1 MSTVNLNLARK
12 WRSKSFD
19 RIVGQDLLIRMLKNS
34 LFLGQYFPVYLFAGQ
49 RGCGKT
55 TTARVFAA
63 AVNCERLADFR
74 KQPKEFSIPCL
85 ACTSCQAMA
94 AGKHPDFIEID
105 AASHTGVDNI
115 RQIIDAASLL
125 PLMGQKKIYLID
137 EAHMLSKAAF
147 NALLKIL
154 EEPPMSV
161 LFILA
166 TTDAQKIIETVRS
179 RCFQLFFKPIETTAL
194 YNHLVHVCEQES
206 IKFTEDGLYTI
217 IRESEGSARDA
228 LNLLEQ
234 VRFSSS
240 MVSKQNVL
248 AVLGHVDD
256 AHIVKLLEILLCKTP
271 AEFIHYLDEIAFESV
286 SAEFVWNRLIDVV
299 RATLWTKYGVQA
311 TQFGEHQ
318 SAIKRMIK
326 HCTGQQLNAL
336 LHMLYD
342 NEALFLKTKSKHA
355 CMEMILLQMLYKKNT
370 TDDSGRSSLAQSSV
384 ASESRDTNDEDGQED
399 DEEDEDEEQE
409 EVQQVHQLVP
419 ALHGPRIE
427 ATDMPGLPAWDAF
440 VSAVMQKSDDPLL
453 SSIIKQARFMK
464 YDASLKSLDVV
475 FAKDFL
481 FFKDMLYDTQSVWL
495 PLLKQAFSD
504 QIQFQPR
511 FDGTVSERIVTAQPK
526 TTIAMPESVRNAPAQ
541 NVSQAASPQHTF
553 YKSKPKS
560 PATVAP
566 HLKAQVV
573 DVSNASQWPM
583 ATLLLHYFPG
593 VITEMKE

>member
-1 MSTVNLNLARK
+1 MSTVTLNLARK

-85 ACTSCQAMA
+85 ECASCQAMA

-179 RCFQLFFKPIETTAL
+179 RCFQLFFKPIETTSL
-194 YNHLVHVCEQES
+194 YNHLAHVCQEEN
-206 IKFTEDGLYTI
+206 IKFVEDGLYTI

-240 MVSKQNVL
+240 IVSKQNVL

-256 AHIVKLLEILLCKTP
+256 AHIIKLLEIILAKSP
-271 AEFIHYLDEIAFESV
+271 QEFVQYLHDISFESV

-299 RATLWTKYGVQA
+299 RAALWTKYGVQV
-311 TQFGEHQ
+311 TQFAEHQ
-318 SAIKRMIK
+318 SALKRLVNQ
-326 HCTGQQLNAL
+326 CTGQQLNAI
-336 LHMLYD
+336 LHTLYEYE
-342 NEALFLKTKSKHA
+342 NLFLKTKSKHA
-355 CMEMILLQMLYKKNT
+355 CIEMILLQMLYKKNSNDDSNRSPLT
-370 TDDSGRSSLAQSSV
+370 QASVAADEPQFTDD
-384 ASESRDTNDEDGQED
+384 EF
-399 DEEDEDEEQE
+399 DEDEEEDEEDDQEEE
-409 EVQQVHQLVP
+409 EVQQVSAIDQNV
-419 ALHGPRIE
+419 AQG
-427 ATDMPGLPAWDAF
+427 ATDTHGLPAWDLFAQ
-440 VSAVMQKSDDPLL
+440 AAAQYCDPLL
-453 SSIIKQARFMK
+453 GSVMRQGRFLK
-464 YDASLKSLDVV
+464 YDAASQIVEVV

-481 FFKDMLYDTQSVWL
+481 FFKDMLDESSKTWL
-495 PLLKQAFSD
+495 PMLQRSFGAPVNLS
-504 QIQFQPR
+504 PR
-511 FDGTVSERIVTAQPK
+511 FEGMLADRVTTQPK
-526 TTIAMPESVRNAPAQ
+526 VAAPMPEIKQQARPAAPQQSYAQQQRAPFKQKSASV
-541 NVSQAASPQHTF
+541 SMLSH
-553 YKSKPKS
+553 SKEP
-560 PATVAP
+560 
-566 HLKAQVV
+566 VV
-573 DVSNASQWPM
+573 DVSDADKWPI
-583 ATLLLHYFPG
+583 ATLLMQYFPG
-593 VITEMKE
+593 TVTEIREQ

>member
-1 MSTVNLNLARK
+1 MSSVNLNLARK

-63 AVNCERLADFR
+63 AVNCERLADFK
-74 KQPKEFSIPCL
+74 KQPKEFTVPCL
-85 ACTSCQAMA
+85 TCASCQAMA

-179 RCFQLFFKPIETTAL
+179 RCFQLFFKPIETASL
-194 YNHLVHVCEQES
+194 FNHLVHVCETEN
-206 IKFTEDGLYTI
+206 IKFAEDGLYTI

-234 VRFSSS
+234 VRFSSAV
-240 MVSKQNVL
+240 VSKQNVL
-248 AVLGHVDD
+248 AVLGHIDD
-256 AHIVKLLEILLCKTP
+256 GQIVKLLEILLCKSP
-271 AEFIHYLDEIAFESV
+271 QEFIQYLHDISFESIT
-286 SAEFVWNRLIDVV
+286 AEFVWNRLIDVV
-299 RATLWTKYGVQA
+299 RAALWTKYGVQA
-311 TQFGEHQ
+311 AQFSEHQ
-318 SAIKRMIK
+318 SALKRLIKN
-326 HCTGQQLNAL
+326 CTGQQLNML
-336 LHMLYD
+336 LHLLYD

-355 CMEMILLQMLYKKNT
+355 CMEMILLQMLYKKNSNN
-370 TDDSGRSSLAQSSV
+370 DDSGRSSLLQSSV
-384 ASESRDTNDEDGQED
+384 AAEEVALD
-399 DEEDEDEEQE
+399 DEEYEDEDEQEDDEEQE
-409 EVQQVHQLVP
+409 EVQQVSGVMQRAP
-419 ALHGPRIE
+419 NAALNI
-427 ATDMPGLPAWDAF
+427 PGLAAWNTF
-440 VSAVMQKSDDPLL
+440 VNAVMQSGDPLL
-453 SSIIKQARFMK
+453 GSVVKQARFMQ
-464 YDASLKSLDVV
+464 YDEQTRKLDVV

-481 FFKDMLYDTQSVWL
+481 FFKDLLDDTEKAWL
-495 PLLKQAFSD
+495 PL
-504 QIQFQPR
+504 
-511 FDGTVSERIVTAQPK
+511 V
-526 TTIAMPESVRNAPAQ
+526 TTIIFGAGKV
-541 NVSQAASPQHTF
+541 
-553 YKSKPKS
+553 
-560 PATVAP
+560 
-566 HLKAQVV
+566 
-573 DVSNASQWPM
+573 
-583 ATLLLHYFPG
+583 
-593 VITEMKE
+593 

>member
-1 MSTVNLNLARK
+1 MSTVTLNLARK

-85 ACTSCQAMA
+85 ECASCQAMA

-179 RCFQLFFKPIETTAL
+179 RCFQLFFKPIETTSL
-194 YNHLVHVCEQES
+194 YNHLAHVCEHEN
-206 IKFTEDGLYTI
+206 IKFVEDGLYAI

-240 MVSKQNVL
+240 VVSKQNVL

-256 AHIVKLLEILLCKTP
+256 AHVIKLLEIILSKSP
-271 AEFIHYLDEIAFESV
+271 QDFIQYLHDISFESV
-286 SAEFVWNRLIDVV
+286 SAEFIWNRLIDVV
-299 RATLWTKYGVQA
+299 RAALWTKYGVQS
-311 TQFGEHQ
+311 TQFTEHQ
-318 SAIKRMIK
+318 SALKRLVNQ
-326 HCTGQQLNAL
+326 CTGQQLNAI
-336 LHMLYD
+336 LHALYEHE
-342 NEALFLKTKSKHA
+342 NLFLKTKSKHA
-355 CMEMILLQMLYKKNT
+355 CMEMILLQMLYKKNSNE
-370 TDDSGRSSLAQSSV
+370 DPGRSSLVQASV
-384 ASESRDTNDEDGQED
+384 AAEESQFED
-399 DEEDEDEEQE
+399 DEFDEDEDEQEEDEQEEE
-409 EVQQVHQLVP
+409 EVQQVSP
-419 ALHGPRIE
+419 ADQVVAQG
-427 ATDMPGLPAWDAF
+427 ATDIRGLPAWDLFAQ
-440 VSAVMQKSDDPLL
+440 AAAQYCDPLL
-453 SSIIKQARFMK
+453 GSVIRQGRFIN
-464 YDASLKSLDVV
+464 YDAGAQTVEVV

-481 FFKDMLYDTQSVWL
+481 FFKDMLDESTKTWL
-495 PLLKQAFSD
+495 PMLQRSFGAPVTL
-504 QIQFQPR
+504 QPR
-511 FDGTVSERIVTAQPK
+511 FEGMLADRVTAQPK
-526 TTIAMPESVRNAPAQ
+526 AAAPMPEIRQQARPAAPQ
-541 NVSQAASPQHTF
+541 QAHAPQRTPF
-553 YKSKPKS
+553 KPKTAS
-560 PATVAP
+560 VSMPSHHKESA
-566 HLKAQVV
+566 V
-573 DVSNASQWPM
+573 DVSDADQWPI
-583 ATLLLHYFPG
+583 ATMLMQHFPG
-593 VITEMKE
+593 TITEIREQ

>member
-1 MSTVNLNLARK
+1 MSTVTLNLARK

-85 ACTSCQAMA
+85 ECASCQAMA

-179 RCFQLFFKPIETTAL
+179 RCFQLFFKPIETTSL
-194 YNHLVHVCEQES
+194 YNHLAHVCEAEN
-206 IKFTEDGLYTI
+206 IKFVEDGLYAI

-240 MVSKQNVL
+240 VVSKQNVL

-256 AHIVKLLEILLCKTP
+256 AHIIKLLEIILAKSP
-271 AEFIHYLDEIAFESV
+271 HDFIQYLHDISFESV
-286 SAEFVWNRLIDVV
+286 SAEFVWHRLIDVV
-299 RATLWTKYGVQA
+299 RAALWAKYGVQ
-311 TQFGEHQ
+311 TTHFSEHQ
-318 SAIKRMIK
+318 SALKRLVNQ
-326 HCTGQQLNAL
+326 CSGQQLNAI
-336 LHMLYD
+336 LHALY
-342 NEALFLKTKSKHA
+342 EHESLFLKTKSKHA
-355 CMEMILLQMLYKKNT
+355 CMEMILLQMLYKKNSN
-370 TDDSGRSSLAQSSV
+370 DDSGRSSLVQASV
-384 ASESRDTNDEDGQED
+384 AGDEIESED
-399 DEEDEDEEQE
+399 DEFEEDEDEQEDEDLEEE
-409 EVQQVHQLVP
+409 EVQQVSPLDQTV
-419 ALHGPRIE
+419 AQG
-427 ATDMPGLPAWDAF
+427 ATDTRGLPAWDLFAQ
-440 VSAVMQKSDDPLL
+440 AAAQYCDPLL
-453 SSIIKQARFMK
+453 GSVIRQGRFIN
-464 YDASLKSLDVV
+464 YDAAAQTVEVV

-481 FFKDMLYDTQSVWL
+481 FFKDMLDESSKTWL
-495 PLLKQAFSD
+495 PMLQRSYGAPVSLKQ
-504 QIQFQPR
+504 R
-511 FDGTVSERIVTAQPK
+511 FEGMLADRVTAQPK
-526 TTIAMPESVRNAPAQ
+526 AAAPMPEIKTQPRP
-541 NVSQAASPQHTF
+541 AASQQSQHAPRAPF
-553 YKSKPKS
+553 KPKS
-560 PATVAP
+560 ASVSMPSYSKEPA
-566 HLKAQVV
+566 V
-573 DVSNASQWPM
+573 DVSDVDKWPT
-583 ATLLLHYFPG
+583 ATMLMQHFPG
-593 VITEMKE
+593 NITEIREQ

>member
-1 MSTVNLNLARK
+1 MSTVTLNLARK

-85 ACTSCQAMA
+85 ECASCQAMA

-166 TTDAQKIIETVRS
+166 TTDPQKIIETVRS
-179 RCFQLFFKPIETTAL
+179 RCFQLFFKPIETVSL
-194 YNHLVHVCEQES
+194 YNHLVHVCEQEN
-206 IKFTEDGLYTI
+206 IKFVEDGLYAI

-240 MVSKQNVL
+240 VVSKQNVL

-256 AHIVKLLEILLCKTP
+256 AHIIKLLEIVLSKSP
-271 AEFIHYLDEIAFESV
+271 HDFIQYLHDISFESV
-286 SAEFVWNRLIDVV
+286 SAEFIWNRLIDVV
-299 RATLWTKYGVQA
+299 RAALWAKYGVQV
-311 TQFGEHQ
+311 TQFSEHQ
-318 SAIKRMIK
+318 SALKRLVNQ
-326 HCTGQQLNAL
+326 CTGQQLNAI
-336 LHMLYD
+336 LHALY
-342 NEALFLKTKSKHA
+342 EHESLFLKTKSKHA
-355 CMEMILLQMLYKKNT
+355 CMEMILLQMLYKKNSN
-370 TDDSGRSSLAQSSV
+370 DDSGRSSLAQASV
-384 ASESRDTNDEDGQED
+384 AADEPEFED
-399 DEEDEDEEQE
+399 DEFDEDEDEQEDDDDLEEE
-409 EVQQVHQLVP
+409 EVQQVSSFEQGV
-419 ALHGPRIE
+419 AQG
-427 ATDMPGLPAWDAF
+427 ATDTHGLPAWDLFAQ
-440 VSAVMQKSDDPLL
+440 AAAQYCDPLL
-453 SSIIKQARFMK
+453 GSVIRQGRFIN
-464 YDASLKSLDVV
+464 YDAAAQTVEVV

-481 FFKDMLYDTQSVWL
+481 FFKDMLDESQATWL
-495 PLLKQAFSD
+495 PMMQRSFGAPVNL
-504 QIQFQPR
+504 QPR
-511 FDGTVSERIVTAQPK
+511 FEGMIADRVTAQPK
-526 TTIAMPESVRNAPAQ
+526 TTVAMPEIKPQPRPAIAQQPHAPRA
-541 NVSQAASPQHTF
+541 PF
-553 YKSKPKS
+553 KPKS
-560 PATVAP
+560 ASVSMPSHKESA
-566 HLKAQVV
+566 V
-573 DVSNASQWPM
+573 DISDAEQWPI
-583 ATLLLHYFPG
+583 ATMLMQHFPG
-593 VITEMKE
+593 NITEIREQ

>member
-1 MSTVNLNLARK
+1 MSTVTLNLARK

-85 ACTSCQAMA
+85 ECASCKAMA

-154 EEPPMSV
+154 EEPPTSV

-179 RCFQLFFKPIETTAL
+179 RCFQLFFKPIETASL
-194 YNHLVHVCEQES
+194 YNHLAHVCEEEN
-206 IKFTEDGLYTI
+206 IKFVEDGLYTI

-240 MVSKQNVL
+240 IVSKQNVL

-256 AHIVKLLEILLCKTP
+256 AHIIKLLEIILAKSP
-271 AEFIHYLDEIAFESV
+271 QDFVQYMHDISFESV
-286 SAEFVWNRLIDVV
+286 SPEFVWNRLIDVV
-299 RATLWTKYGVQA
+299 RAALWTKYGVQV
-311 TQFGEHQ
+311 TQFAEHQ
-318 SAIKRMIK
+318 SALKRLVNQ
-326 HCTGQQLNAL
+326 CTGQQLNAI
-336 LHMLYD
+336 LHTLYEYE
-342 NEALFLKTKSKHA
+342 NLFLKTKSKHA
-355 CMEMILLQMLYKKNT
+355 CIEMILLQMLYKKNNN
-370 TDDSGRSSLAQSSV
+370 DDSNRSPLTQVSV
-384 ASESRDTNDEDGQED
+384 AADEPQCED
-399 DEEDEDEEQE
+399 DEFDEDEEEDEEDDQEEE
-409 EVQQVHQLVP
+409 EVQQVSAIDQNV
-419 ALHGPRIE
+419 AQG
-427 ATDMPGLPAWDAF
+427 ATDTHGLPAWDLFAQ
-440 VSAVMQKSDDPLL
+440 AAAQYCDPLL
-453 SSIIKQARFMK
+453 GSVMRQGRFLN
-464 YDASLKSLDVV
+464 YDPASQIVEVV

-481 FFKDMLYDTQSVWL
+481 FFKDMLDESTKTWL
-495 PLLKQAFSD
+495 PMLQRSFGAPVNLSPRFEGMLADRVTTQPKVAAPMPEMKP
-504 QIQFQPR
+504 QPR
-511 FDGTVSERIVTAQPK
+511 PAAPQQSYAQQQRTPFK
-526 TTIAMPESVRNAPAQ
+526 QKSASVAMPS
-541 NVSQAASPQHTF
+541 H
-553 YKSKPKS
+553 SKEPI
-560 PATVAP
+560 
-566 HLKAQVV
+566 V
-573 DVSNASQWPM
+573 DVSDASKWPL
-583 ATLLLHYFPG
+583 ATMLMQSFPG
-593 VITEMKE
+593 TITEIREQ

>member
-63 AVNCERLADFR
+63 AVNCERLPDFK
-74 KQPKEFSIPCL
+74 KQPKEFSVPCL
-85 ACTSCQAMA
+85 TCASCLAMA

-154 EEPPMSV
+154 EEPPTSV

-179 RCFQLFFKPIETTAL
+179 RCFQLFFKPIETNSL
-194 YNHLVHVCEQES
+194 YNHLVHVCEHEN
-206 IKFTEDGLYTI
+206 IKFAEDGLYAI

-234 VRFSSS
+234 VRFSSAV
-240 MVSKQNVL
+240 VSKQNVL

-256 AHIVKLLEILLCKTP
+256 AQIIKLLEILLCKSP
-271 AEFIHYLDEIAFESV
+271 HEFIQYLHEISFESISAEFI
-286 SAEFVWNRLIDVV
+286 WNRLIEAV
-299 RATLWTKYGVQA
+299 RAALWTKYGVQA
-311 TQFGEHQ
+311 SQFSEHQ
-318 SAIKRMIK
+318 AALKRLIKN
-326 HCTGQQLNAL
+326 CTGQQLNML
-336 LHMLYD
+336 LHLLYD
-342 NEALFLKTKSKHA
+342 NEALFMKTKSKHA
-355 CMEMILLQMLYKKNT
+355 CMEMILLQMLYKKTSNN
-370 TDDSGRSSLAQSSV
+370 DDSGRSSLVQ
-384 ASESRDTNDEDGQED
+384 ASAMTDEIDLD
-399 DEEDEDEEQE
+399 DEEYEDEDDLDDEDEEEE
-409 EVQQVHQLVP
+409 EVQQVSQLTQDTRVV
-419 ALHGPRIE
+419 
-427 ATDMPGLPAWDAF
+427 ATDISGLPAWDKF
-440 VSAVMQKSDDPLL
+440 VNAVMQSGEPLL
-453 SSIIKQARFMK
+453 SSVVKQARFMQ
-464 YDASLKSLDVV
+464 YDQVTKKVDVV

-481 FFKDMLYDTQSVWL
+481 FFKDLLDDTQATWL
-495 PLLKQAFSD
+495 PLLHQSFAAPVE
-504 QIQFQPR
+504 FQPR
-511 FDGTVSERIVTAQPK
+511 FDGTVTERTIVAQPK
-526 TTIAMPESVRNAPAQ
+526 DTIAMPERTPRPAAPA
-541 NVSQAASPQHTF
+541 NQAPQRTQ
-553 YKSKPKS
+553 YKPK
-560 PATVAP
+560 ATSSATMTP
-566 HLKAQVV
+566 QLKAQVV

-583 ATLLLHYFPG
+583 ATLLLSYFPG
-593 VITEMKE
+593 VITEMRDN

>member
-1 MSTVNLNLARK
+1 MSTVTLNLARK

-85 ACTSCQAMA
+85 ECGSCQAMA

-194 YNHLVHVCEQES
+194 YNHLVLVCEQEN
-206 IKFTEDGLYTI
+206 IKFVEDGLYTI

-240 MVSKQNVL
+240 VVSKQNVL

-256 AHIVKLLEILLCKTP
+256 AHVIKLLEIVLSKSP
-271 AEFIHYLDEIAFESV
+271 QDFIQYLHEISFESV
-286 SAEFVWNRLIDVV
+286 SAEFIWNRLIDVV
-299 RATLWTKYGVQA
+299 RAALWTKYGVQA
-311 TQFGEHQ
+311 AQFSEHQ
-318 SAIKRMIK
+318 SALKRLVSQ
-326 HCTGQQLNAL
+326 CSGQQLNAI
-336 LHMLYD
+336 LHALYEHE
-342 NEALFLKTKSKHA
+342 NLFLKTKSKHA
-355 CMEMILLQMLYKKNT
+355 CMEMILLQMLYKKNSN
-370 TDDSGRSSLAQSSV
+370 DDSGRSSLAQVSM
-384 ASESRDTNDEDGQED
+384 AAEDSEFEDDEFEDDDEQED
-399 DEEDEDEEQE
+399 DDQEEE
-409 EVQQVHQLVP
+409 EVQQVSPLLQTVER
-419 ALHGPRIE
+419 G
-427 ATDMPGLPAWDAF
+427 ATDTYGLPAWDLFAQ
-440 VSAVMQKSDDPLL
+440 AAAQYCDPLL
-453 SSIIKQARFMK
+453 GSVIRQGRFIN
-464 YDASLKSLDVV
+464 YDAATQTVEVV

-481 FFKDMLYDTQSVWL
+481 FFNDMLNESSKTWL
-495 PLLKQAFSD
+495 PMLQRSFGAPVTLK
-504 QIQFQPR
+504 PR
-511 FDGTVSERIVTAQPK
+511 FEGMLADRVSAQPK
-526 TTIAMPESVRNAPAQ
+526 AAAMPEITRQPRP
-541 NVSQAASPQHTF
+541 AASQQTQQAHTPQRTPF
-553 YKSKPKS
+553 KPKS
-560 PATVAP
+560 SSVSAP
-566 HLKAQVV
+566 SHHKEPVV
-573 DVSNASQWPM
+573 DASDAAQWPT
-583 ATLLLHYFPG
+583 ATMLMQHFPG
-593 VITEMKE
+593 TITEIREQ

>member
-1 MSTVNLNLARK
+1 MSNVALNLARK

-63 AVNCERLADFR
+63 AVNCERLPDFK

-85 ACTSCQAMA
+85 TCASCEAMA

-125 PLMGQKKIYLID
+125 PLMGHKKIYLID

-154 EEPPMSV
+154 EEPPTSV

-179 RCFQLFFKPIETTAL
+179 RCFQLFFKPIETASL
-194 YNHLVHVCEQES
+194 YNHLEHVCEHEN
-206 IKFTEDGLYTI
+206 IKFTQDGLYTI

-234 VRFSSS
+234 VRFSSA

-248 AVLGHVDD
+248 AVLGHIDD
-256 AHIVKLLEILLCKTP
+256 AQIVALLEVLLCKSP
-271 AEFIHYLDEIAFESV
+271 QEFIQYLHEISFETV
-286 SAEFVWNRLIDVV
+286 SAEFIWHRLVDAI
-299 RATLWTKYGVQA
+299 RATLWIKYGVQPS
-311 TQFGEHQ
+311 QFNEHQ
-318 SAIKRMIK
+318 STLKRLIK

-336 LHMLYD
+336 LHLLYD

-355 CMEMILLQMLYKKNT
+355 CMEMILLQMLYKKNNN
-370 TDDSGRSSLAQSSV
+370 DDSSGPSSLMQASV
-384 ASESRDTNDEDGQED
+384 PAAALDIEDEEYED
-399 DEEDEDEEQE
+399 DEEDDDEEE
-409 EVQQVHQLVP
+409 DDDSEAVQHVRPLKASP
-419 ALHGPRIE
+419 AK
-427 ATDMPGLPAWDAF
+427 ATDILGLPAWDMF
-440 VSAVMQKSDDPLL
+440 VTEVSQHADPLL
-453 SSIIKQARFMK
+453 TSVIKQGRFMQ
-464 YDASLKSLDVV
+464 YDASFHRLEVV

-481 FFKDMLYDTQSVWL
+481 FFKDMLEESQAVWL
-495 PLLKQAFSD
+495 PLLRKAFCD
-504 QIQFQPR
+504 TIQFIPR
-511 FDGTVSERIVTAQPK
+511 FDGAIVERVAMQPK
-526 TTIAMPESVRNAPAQ
+526 VLTAPESVSSAT
-541 NVSQAASPQHTF
+541 PQQYTPSAKVAVTTPQRS
-553 YKSKPKS
+553 YPKKS
-560 PATVAP
+560 TP
-566 HLKAQVV
+566 HIMPSHAKIV
-573 DVSNASQWPM
+573 DVSNATQWPI
-583 ATLLLHYFPG
+583 ATLLLQHFPG
-593 VITEMKE
+593 VITEVQDQ

>member
-1 MSTVNLNLARK
+1 MSTVTLNLARK

-85 ACTSCQAMA
+85 ECASCQAMA

-179 RCFQLFFKPIETTAL
+179 RCFQLFFKPIETTSL
-194 YNHLVHVCEQES
+194 YNHLVHVCEQEN
-206 IKFTEDGLYTI
+206 IKFAEDGLYAI

-234 VRFSSS
+234 VRFSSAV
-240 MVSKQNVL
+240 VSKQNVL

-256 AHIVKLLEILLCKTP
+256 AHIIKLLEIILSKSP
-271 AEFIHYLDEIAFESV
+271 QDFIQYLHDISFESV
-286 SAEFVWNRLIDVV
+286 SAEFVWSRLIDVV
-299 RATLWTKYGVQA
+299 RAALWTKYGVQA
-311 TQFGEHQ
+311 AQFTEHQ
-318 SAIKRMIK
+318 SALKRLVNQ
-326 HCTGQQLNAL
+326 CTGQQLNAI
-336 LHMLYD
+336 LHALYD
-342 NEALFLKTKSKHA
+342 HEALFLKTKSKHA
-355 CMEMILLQMLYKKNT
+355 CMEMILLQMLYKKNNN
-370 TDDSGRSSLAQSSV
+370 DDPGRSSLAQASV
-384 ASESRDTNDEDGQED
+384 AADEPEFEDEEFEDEDEQ
-399 DEEDEDEEQE
+399 EDEDEEEE
-409 EVQQVHQLVP
+409 EVQQVKSLEQPISV
-419 ALHGPRIE
+419 G
-427 ATDMPGLPAWDAF
+427 ATDTHGLPAWDAF
-440 VSAVMQKSDDPLL
+440 VHIVAQQCDPLL
-453 SSIIKQARFMK
+453 GSVMKQGRFLS
-464 YDASLKSLDVV
+464 YDTASNIVDVI

-481 FFKDMLYDTQSVWL
+481 FFKDLLDEAHATWL
-495 PLLKQAFSD
+495 PLLQQSFGA
-504 QIQFQPR
+504 QVQLQPR
-511 FDGTVSERIVTAQPK
+511 FEGMVVDRVTAQPK
-526 TTIAMPESVRNAPAQ
+526 TAVAMPDITRQTTRPAMPQ
-541 NVSQAASPQHTF
+541 QQSPQRAS
-553 YKSKPKS
+553 YKPKTS
-560 PATVAP
+560 SVSMPAHHKAP
-566 HLKAQVV
+566 VV
-573 DVSNASQWPM
+573 DVSDASQWPM
-583 ATLLLHYFPG
+583 ATMLLQHFPG
-593 VITEMKE
+593 VITQVRDN